1 MENLGQETHSTKMGA
16 DKSSKNTPIAP
27 KFICPICL
35 SKSKKFENSTKK
47 ASVGVRSPWGKPYIK
62 LSKPNTNKDV

>member
-1 MENLGQETHSTKMGA
+1 MENLGQEIHSTKMGA

-35 SKSKKFENSTKK
+35 PKSKKFENSTKK
-47 ASVGVRSPWGKPYIK
+47 ASLGVSSP
-62 LSKPNTNKDV
+62 